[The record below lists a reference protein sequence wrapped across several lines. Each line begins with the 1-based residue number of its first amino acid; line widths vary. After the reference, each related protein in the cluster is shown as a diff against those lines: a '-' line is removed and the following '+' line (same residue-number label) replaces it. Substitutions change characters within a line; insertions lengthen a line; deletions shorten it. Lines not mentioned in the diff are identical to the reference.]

1 MNNFLLL
8 VLVTMVSTHAL
19 AAELALPKLLQIRP
33 GSKLEKSIKPEAS
46 TKSYSYEIEKE
57 NDLIKSVSIEL
68 NPPVPSE
75 QLVKN
80 ETKGHCLIQARPH
93 VNIDRFFF
101 FDMEKK
107 RRYEFNNE
115 KKIIGILIQDIPGAR
130 ANPECTFGT
139 FNPTADKK

>member
-8 VLVTMVSTHAL
+8 ALVAIISTHVQ
-19 AAELALPKLLQIRP
+19 AAELSLPKLLKVKPGTKLDKSIRP
-33 GSKLEKSIKPEAS
+33 SGT
-46 TKSYSYEIEKE
+46 TKTYSYEIEKE
-57 NDLIKSVSIEL
+57 NDLVLSVSIEL
-68 NPPVPSE
+68 NPSVPSE

-93 VNIDRFFF
+93 VKMDRFFF
-101 FDMEKK
+101 FDLETK

-130 ANPECTFGT
+130 ANPECTFGS